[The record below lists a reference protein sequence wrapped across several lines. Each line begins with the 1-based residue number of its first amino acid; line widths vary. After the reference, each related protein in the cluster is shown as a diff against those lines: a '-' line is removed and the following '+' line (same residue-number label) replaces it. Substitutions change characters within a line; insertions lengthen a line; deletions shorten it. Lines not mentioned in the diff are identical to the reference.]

1 MFVHGKDLKLTNK
14 MEANEYNCTVNLP
27 LNLMPELM
35 EEDRYDVKMQ
45 IFQFPVLVN
54 HATTVHKLQG
64 QTKESLYVTNYSYQ
78 RNWIYVALS
87 RVQPNYGQCRQTFLR
102 RRLDMSRNLY
112 PHRLLLGM
120 LRKFAQREPTPFDED
135 MIT

>member
-54 HATTVHKLQG
+54 HATTIMHKLQG
-64 QTKESLYVTNYSYQ
+64 QTKESLYVTNYS
-78 RNWIYVALS
+78 
-87 RVQPNYGQCRQTFLR
+87 
-102 RRLDMSRNLY
+102 
-112 PHRLLLGM
+112 
-120 LRKFAQREPTPFDED
+120 
-135 MIT
+135 